1 MATPQRTA
9 LNRARLPYQASHLAN
24 FIRRRMIE
32 YKIEHRDYRP
42 EEVSDLCQDYQ
53 EAGGD
58 PGAIAKIAGW
68 SEES

>member
-9 LNRARLPYQASHLAN
+9 LTLSRFPYHASHLAN

-32 YKIEHRDYRP
+32 YKIDHRDYRP
-42 EEVSDLCQDYQ
+42 EEVSDLCQAYQ

-58 PGAIAKIAGW
+58 PGAFAEMAGR
-68 SEES
+68 SDGS